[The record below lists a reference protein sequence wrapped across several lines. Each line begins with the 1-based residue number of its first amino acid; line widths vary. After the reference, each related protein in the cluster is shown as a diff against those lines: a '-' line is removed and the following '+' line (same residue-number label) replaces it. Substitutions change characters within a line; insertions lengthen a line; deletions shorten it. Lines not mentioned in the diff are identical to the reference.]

1 MHPSRIQQSW
11 ALLSLGLVSTALHA
25 QTVPD
30 AGSLRQ
36 QIEQQRQAAPSPTS
50 TAPQAAALPKVKT
63 LDGMTVTVQSFAF
76 TGNQLLSPAQLDTA
90 LAGYLNRPLSF
101 GELQRAA
108 DAVTA
113 AYREAGWLARVSL
126 PEQDISEGRVSLQ
139 ITEARFSGY
148 RFEGSPSVRVKPVDI
163 ELFFSARLKPGQ
175 PLNANALDRAL
186 LLADDLPGV
195 SVAGTLV
202 AGQNVGDT
210 ALVLQTTDEPLVFGD
225 VGADNHG
232 ARATGSQRQTAN
244 LNINSATGQ
253 GDLITVN
260 VLHSQGSDYTRVAW
274 TLPVGQDGVRV
285 GANASAMAYKVI
297 DGPSANSAAQI
308 RGRSGSRG
316 LDLTYPMLRAR
327 QHNLYL
333 SGGLENKTFLN
344 QDSQVSADY
353 ESASWRV
360 GLSGNRFD
368 DLLGGGANSASVQF
382 MVGRL
387 HRMQA
392 HSQINT
398 IDKRYNKLSYSLS
411 RQQTL
416 SAEQSLLL
424 SLNGQH
430 ADQVLDSSERFYIGG
445 VQSVRAYPSSEL
457 GGEQGQ
463 VLSAEWR
470 WRMDPA
476 WVMTVF
482 VDVGR
487 AVTLAS
493 AAGTAASTA
502 QLRGQGL
509 SLAWQS
515 PLGLQTKLT
524 WAHRNGS
531 NPKPSATGTDSDGTL
546 RQNRFWLSAN
556 LPF

>member
-1 MHPSRIQQSW
+1 
-11 ALLSLGLVSTALHA
+11 
-25 QTVPD
+25 
-30 AGSLRQ
+30 
-36 QIEQQRQAAPSPTS
+36 
-50 TAPQAAALPKVKT
+50 
-63 LDGMTVTVQSFAF
+63 
-76 TGNQLLSPAQLDTA
+76 
-90 LAGYLNRPLSF
+90 
-101 GELQRAA
+101 
-108 DAVTA
+108 
-113 AYREAGWLARVSL
+113 
-126 PEQDISEGRVSLQ
+126 
-139 ITEARFSGY
+139 
-148 RFEGSPSVRVKPVDI
+148 
-163 ELFFSARLKPGQ
+163 
-175 PLNANALDRAL
+175 
-186 LLADDLPGV
+186 
-195 SVAGTLV
+195 
-202 AGQNVGDT
+202 
-210 ALVLQTTDEPLVFGD
+210 VFGD

-316 LDLTYPMLRAR
+316 LDLTYPMLRGR

-392 HSQINT
+392 HSQINS